1 MENKMYNRTIKII
14 RTLVGHEKMS
24 SVELMDKLKIS
35 QRTLRA
41 EIKEANKF
49 LQRENVFIHSSSTGG
64 YYVKQED
71 RAQVQKVLDAII
83 EESKR
88 VIFPETPDERFLF
101 GISWL
106 FFLNEPVS
114 IQKLAEKLYVS
125 KTAMLQTKK
134 QIQDTIR
141 WYHGL
146 FLESGKKGMWIV
158 EMKELRDMPGRNFK
172 LSDLWLN
179 PNGACDYFFVGSE
192 KYEDY
197 ILLYHQLPQ
206 ILSEHGYRLID
217 KAIEGFALDIFI
229 SLMRTDKQ
237 FVLEEQMDDIS
248 CENACVESI
257 CAVLCEMGY
266 HVGGRD
272 QLFLEECLSAKRVLY
287 VLGKDYHI
295 PEEYLLITDGFLD
308 RVDRRFHTDYQNNP
322 ELLSRLSVHIMKMIK
337 RIQQGYFE
345 TNPVLEDILNSYE
358 RDVEAADELNKIL
371 EEKYH
376 IKANIH
382 ELCYIAIYLRA
393 YYERRLKAVVL
404 CDIGESIAD
413 NMMRRINDYCGD
425 RIEILNKMSLAEYR
439 LNPLPVDLL
448 ISTARVYN
456 VNLSKKTKVIYV
468 DYLMNEE
475 NLKDIQEYLLQDMQK
490 E

>member
-146 FLESGKKGMWIV
+146 FLESGKKECGLV
-158 EMKELRDMPGRNFK
+158 EMKELRDMP
-172 LSDLWLN
+172 W
-179 PNGACDYFFVGSE
+179 
-192 KYEDY
+192 
-197 ILLYHQLPQ
+197 
-206 ILSEHGYRLID
+206 
-217 KAIEGFALDIFI
+217 
-229 SLMRTDKQ
+229 
-237 FVLEEQMDDIS
+237 
-248 CENACVESI
+248 
-257 CAVLCEMGY
+257 
-266 HVGGRD
+266 
-272 QLFLEECLSAKRVLY
+272 
-287 VLGKDYHI
+287 
-295 PEEYLLITDGFLD
+295 
-308 RVDRRFHTDYQNNP
+308 
-322 ELLSRLSVHIMKMIK
+322 
-337 RIQQGYFE
+337 
-345 TNPVLEDILNSYE
+345 
-358 RDVEAADELNKIL
+358 
-371 EEKYH
+371 
-376 IKANIH
+376 
-382 ELCYIAIYLRA
+382 
-393 YYERRLKAVVL
+393 
-404 CDIGESIAD
+404 
-413 NMMRRINDYCGD
+413 
-425 RIEILNKMSLAEYR
+425 
-439 LNPLPVDLL
+439 
-448 ISTARVYN
+448 
-456 VNLSKKTKVIYV
+456 
-468 DYLMNEE
+468 
-475 NLKDIQEYLLQDMQK
+475 QK
-490 E
+490 F